1 MKTKVV
7 LFDLD
12 GTLLPMDQDIF
23 VKAYFKGIA
32 IKLAPF
38 GYESDKLI
46 KAIWAGTEAM
56 IANNG
61 EKTNE
66 EVFWDYFET
75 VFGEGS
81 RKDEPKF
88 AKFYEENFDD
98 VSAVCGFDKRA
109 KEVIDMIKEKGIR
122 VALAT
127 NPIFPS
133 IATRKRM
140 KWAGLIESD
149 FELYTTYENSCYCK
163 PNLKYYEEILSG
175 LGVKASECVMVG
187 NDVDDDMVAAKL
199 GIKTFLLTDNLINK
213 SSVDISQYPNGS
225 FSELIN
231 FVASLD

>member
-231 FVASLD
+231 FVAALD